1 MNDPFIGMEDFGVN
15 TAILHGCANSG
26 QTSIKFLDL
35 AFGVGTTSIGR
46 F

>member
-1 MNDPFIGMEDFGVN
+1 MNGPFIGMEDFGVN

-35 AFGVGTTSIGR
+35 AFGVGTTSVGR

>member
-1 MNDPFIGMEDFGVN
+1 MNDPFIGMEDFGVSI
-15 TAILHGCANSG
+15 AILHECANSG

-35 AFGVGTTSIGR
+35 AFGVGTTSVGR